1 MKRLANSIA
10 FICNPVY
17 TYEQIGWSPYEP
29 FLAGTEESVREWAS
43 ELKRQGFDVTV
54 YYNGFPT
61 EYEGVEYKVYDN
73 YKPHEREINVK
84 YSEFKH
90 AKNKNVWYLTNETNI
105 ADKQEEVKRFAGVI
119 FPSKWA
125 MDNLG
130 YEGNVRIVPHGYN
143 SDKIYP
149 ETKTTNQC
157 LYASS
162 PDRGFDELVKH
173 WPKVVEQIP
182 DATLLVTYGIEP
194 IDLPNTMFLG
204 KVNDDLM
211 AQLFRTSDFWL
222 HPCTGGELFCMSAVK
237 AQVSQAIP
245 VIYPTMA
252 LAETVRY
259 GIRCD
264 KNDFVDRLVATMN
277 DKAHQQIIRYKLQVE
292 PFSDWKDSTEKL
304 LTAIGVYNG

>member
-1 MKRLANSIA
+1 MKRHYNSIA

-17 TYEQIGWSPYEP
+17 TYTEIGWSPYDP
-29 FLAGTEESVREWAS
+29 FIAGTEESVREWAS

-61 EYEGVEYKVYDN
+61 EYEGVDYKD
-73 YKPHEREINVK
+73 YKDYVAHEREINVK
-84 YSEFKH
+84 YSEFRH
-90 AKNKNVWYLTNETNI
+90 ADDKNVWYLTNETNI
-105 ADKQEEVKRFAGVI
+105 ADKADEVARFAGVI

-149 ETKTTNQC
+149 DEKTKNQC

-173 WPKVVEQIP
+173 WPKVVEQVP
-182 DATLLVTYGIEP
+182 DATLVVTYGIEP
-194 IDLPNTMFLG
+194 INLPNTLFLG
-204 KVNDDLM
+204 KVDDNLM
-211 AQLFRTSDFWL
+211 SQLFRTSDFWL

-264 KNDFVDRLVATMN
+264 KNDFVERLVATMN
-277 DKAHQQIIRYKLQVE
+277 DPAHQQIIRYKLQVE
-292 PFSDWKDSTEKL
+292 PFSDWKDSTDKL
-304 LTAIGVYNG
+304 LTAIGVYGG

>member
-1 MKRLANSIA
+1 MKRFYNSIA

-17 TYEQIGWSPYEP
+17 TYTEIGWSPYDP
-29 FLAGTEESVREWAS
+29 FLSGTEESVREWAS

-54 YYNGFPT
+54 YYNGFPI
-61 EYEGVEYKVYDN
+61 EYQGVKYKVYDD
-73 YKPHEREINVK
+73 YEPHEREINVK
-84 YSEFKH
+84 YSEFRH
-90 AKNKNVWYLTNETNI
+90 ADDKNVWYLTNETNI
-105 ADKQEEVKRFAGVI
+105 ADKKDEVERFAGVI

-130 YEGNVRIVPHGYN
+130 YEGNVRIVPHGFD
-143 SDKIYP
+143 SKKIFP
-149 ETKTTNQC
+149 DQKTKNQC

-173 WPKVVEQIP
+173 WPKVVEKVP
-182 DATLLVTYGIEP
+182 DAILLVTYGIEP

-204 KVNDDLM
+204 KVDDDLM
-211 AQLFRTSDFWL
+211 SQLFRTSDFWL
-222 HPCTGGELFCMSAVK
+222 HPCTDGELFCMSAVK
-237 AQVSQAIP
+237 AQVAQAIP

-264 KNDFVDRLVATMN
+264 KTDFVERLVATMN
-277 DKAHQQIIRYKLQVE
+277 DEAHQKILRYKLQVE
-292 PFSDWKDSTEKL
+292 PFSDWKDSTDKL
-304 LTAIGVYNG
+304 LTAIGVYSG

>member
-1 MKRLANSIA
+1 MKRFYNSIA
-10 FICNPVY
+10 FICNPVFTY
-17 TYEQIGWSPYEP
+17 TEIGWSPYDP

-43 ELKRQGFDVTV
+43 EIKRQGFDVTV

-61 EYEGVEYKVYDN
+61 EYEGVEYKVYDD
-73 YKPHEREINVK
+73 YEPHEREINVK
-84 YSEFKH
+84 YSEFRH
-90 AKNKNVWYLTNETNI
+90 ADDKNVWYLTNETNI
-105 ADKQEEVKRFAGVI
+105 ADKKDEVERFAGVI

-130 YEGNVRIVPHGYN
+130 YEGNVRIVPHGFD
-143 SDKIYP
+143 SKKIYP
-149 ETKTTNQC
+149 DQKTKNQC

-173 WPKVVEQIP
+173 WPKVVEKVP
-182 DATLLVTYGIEP
+182 DAILLVTYGIEP

-204 KVNDDLM
+204 KVDDDLM
-211 AQLFRTSDFWL
+211 SQLFRTSDFWL
-222 HPCTGGELFCMSAVK
+222 HPCTDGELFCMSAVK
-237 AQVSQAIP
+237 AQVAQAIP

-264 KNDFVDRLVATMN
+264 KTDFVERLVATMN
-277 DKAHQQIIRYKLQVE
+277 DEAHQKILRYKLQVE
-292 PFSDWKDSTEKL
+292 PFSDWKDSTDKL
-304 LTAIGVYNG
+304 LTAIGVYSG

>member
-1 MKRLANSIA
+1 MKRFYNSIA
-10 FICNPVY
+10 FICNPVFTY
-17 TYEQIGWSPYEP
+17 TEIGWSPYDP

-43 ELKRQGFDVTV
+43 EIKRQGFDVTV

-61 EYEGVEYKVYDN
+61 EYEGVEYKVYDD
-73 YKPHEREINVK
+73 YEPHEREINVK
-84 YSEFKH
+84 YSEFRH
-90 AKNKNVWYLTNETNI
+90 ADDKNVWYLTNETNI
-105 ADKQEEVKRFAGVI
+105 ADKKDEVERFAGVI

-130 YEGNVRIVPHGYN
+130 YEGNVRIVPHGFD
-143 SDKIYP
+143 SKKIFP
-149 ETKTTNQC
+149 DQKTKNQC

-173 WPKVVEQIP
+173 WPKVVEQVP
-182 DATLLVTYGIEP
+182 DAILLVTYGIEP

-204 KVNDDLM
+204 KVDDDLM
-211 AQLFRTSDFWL
+211 SQLFRTSDFWL
-222 HPCTGGELFCMSAVK
+222 HPCTDGELFCMSAVK
-237 AQVSQAIP
+237 AQVAQAIP

-264 KNDFVDRLVATMN
+264 KTDFVERLVATMN
-277 DKAHQQIIRYKLQVE
+277 DEAHQKILRYKLQVE

-304 LTAIGVYNG
+304 LTAIGVYSG